1 MDMHTGC
8 ICFHLATVQ
17 AGICFL
23 SAAEVGGFSGLF
35 CSLSGGFA
43 LGDIECSKSL
53 ELGLGTLGL
62 DVFLQLGILCF
73 GMSLCLDPCKL
84 DSHVELSL
92 AVGELGIG
100 LELIT
105 STLGLED
112 CRLSVDSRYLLLCLS
127 SFLGFSDFSS
137 HASFGDLDLGLVEGT
152 FMGLTAKICEIF
164 ASGSI
169 LELLD
174 VGVVTIACESATF
187 F

>member
-8 ICFHLATVQ
+8 IGFHLAAVQ
-17 AGICFL
+17 AGVCFL
-23 SAAEVGGFSGLF
+23 GAAEVGGFSGLF

-62 DVFLQLGILCF
+62 DVFLKLRILCF
-73 GMSLCLDPCKL
+73 GMALCLDSCKL

-92 AVGELGIG
+92 VVGELGIG

-112 CRLSVDSRYLLLCLS
+112 CSLSVDSGYLLLGLS
-127 SFLGFSDFSS
+127 SFLCFSNFSS

-152 FMGLTAKICEIF
+152 FMGLTAKISEIF
-164 ASGSI
+164 ASGGI
-169 LELLD
+169 LKLLD
-174 VGVVTIACESATF
+174 VGVVTVEG
-187 F
+187 